1 MAQKHGPHSAC
12 LVDSVV
18 CLQGVKVD
26 PTVCTRPVTGHTTTR
41 LITRPL
47 IVRTLS
53 LLVSFS
59 LSRNVAVV
67 FVGFSILSVC
77 ASDTRSP
84 LSTKRHFPLPCVPQ
98 RFPVCLWR
106 VGVHV
111 AGAPKPSFDSCLVS
125 NRLPLRPLWS
135 HSLEPS
141 RFPLSTVGRP
151 LKQTIAFLPYQPED
165 CYLCVCSVPYGPSLW
180 SDYLIMVQFYAT
192 QAIAPFFLLFSFNDT
207 QSIDFGPLQI
217 C

>member
-1 MAQKHGPHSAC
+1 M
-12 LVDSVV
+12 
-18 CLQGVKVD
+18 
-26 PTVCTRPVTGHTTTR
+26 CTRPVTGHTTTR

-53 LLVSFS
+53 GSPFPFLAMLPLCLLVFPFSRFVHLTHGPPLDKKAFPVTVCLKGFPFVCGAWVYTSLAHRSLALTRVSCPIDS
-59 LSRNVAVV
+59 LSQA
-67 FVGFSILSVC
+67 
-77 ASDTRSP
+77 
-84 LSTKRHFPLPCVPQ
+84 
-98 RFPVCLWR
+98 
-106 VGVHV
+106 
-111 AGAPKPSFDSCLVS
+111 
-125 NRLPLRPLWS
+125 LWS

-141 RFPLSTVGRP
+141 RFPLNTVCRP
-151 LKQTIAFLPYQPED
+151 LKQTIAFLPYHRED

-192 QAIAPFFLLFSFNDT
+192 QAIAPFFLLFPFNDT